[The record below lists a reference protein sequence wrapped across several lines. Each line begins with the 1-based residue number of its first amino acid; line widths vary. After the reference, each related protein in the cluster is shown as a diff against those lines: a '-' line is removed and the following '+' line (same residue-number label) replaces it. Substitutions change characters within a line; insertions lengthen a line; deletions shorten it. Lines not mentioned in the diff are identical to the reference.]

1 MRLVSLNLPVE
12 LIAAISRAARDA
24 GKTPQDLL
32 RATLAHVFGAGGAAQ
47 GEAGCAA
54 WQGAARGDSVLPKPA
69 QSEQQAPATE
79 APQAMSCGAPPL
91 AVHLAFTEALG
102 WLDLQSR
109 LRAAGFVLRL
119 GTDGVLALHSWP
131 ADHRLI
137 DSAAI
142 GQPLAELTLRFRAA
156 FPGQVLAEGAAPAA
170 GAERRVPAP
179 PYRTG
184 RAA

>member
-12 LIAAISRAARDA
+12 LISAISRAARDA

-32 RATLAHVFGAGGAAQ
+32 RATLAHVFAADGAGQGRGDPAGWGRAAPRGDGADAPQ
-47 GEAGCAA
+47 DPLPASTDTA
-54 WQGAARGDSVLPKPA
+54 QGAAPEVSP
-69 QSEQQAPATE
+69 
-79 APQAMSCGAPPL
+79 GAPPF
-91 AVHLAFTEALG
+91 AVHLAFAEAFG

-119 GTDGVLALHSWP
+119 AQDGTLALHTWP

-142 GQPLAELTLRFRAA
+142 GQPLADLTLRFRAA
-156 FPGQVLAEGAAPAA
+156 FPGQVWEEVLVETGTAAH
-170 GAERRVPAP
+170 RK
-179 PYRTG
+179 G